1 RVRSSLPDEDP
12 AVEVGPLYIGPGAK
26 PVTLAGK
33 ALAVTRTERRVLLAL
48 ARNAGR
54 VLTIRQIAHAAW
66 GLWAKRATEHVRVYL
81 SLLRRKLEPDPARP
95 RWLVTRWGAGY
106 CLLSSPAGE

>member
-1 RVRSSLPDEDP
+1 MELTAEIYAIPQE
-12 AVEVGPLYIGPGAK
+12 
-26 PVTLAGK
+26 
-33 ALAVTRTERRVLLAL
+33 LLDFRA
-48 ARNAGR
+48 
-54 VLTIRQIAHAAW
+54 TIRQIAHAAW
-66 GLWAKRATEHVRVYL
+66 GLWAKRATENVRVYI